1 MDAHIAESSGSRG
14 APNESEER
22 LRKKSKKPK
31 ERNYGVSFYNL
42 KMISCKNLHA
52 KITQT

>member
-14 APNESEER
+14 ATNESEER

-31 ERNYGVSFYNL
+31 ERNYGVSIFF
-42 KMISCKNLHA
+42 
-52 KITQT
+52 